1 MRRLASAGERLLV
14 ALGVVVLAALVAAAI
29 LLPAPS
35 QRQYPS
41 LRSLSASVASA
52 ASEVLG
58 GAWEAL
64 PNATEM
70 FALNYANLSAE
81 VTFLNGTTSA
91 SRVTSVN
98 VTILLPVG
106 PANITLPPAGYVIT
120 LENPSARAQIVV
132 VLFVYPNST
141 EPYRILDMFAS
152 SFGASPNET
161 SGSPTL
167 LATST
172 PSRRSSGR
180 AGGAW
185 SWCAAS
191 TRPRQLVRCLRPARR
206 RLVGKS

>member
-1 MRRLASAGERLLV
+1 MASAGERLLV
-14 ALGVVVLAALVAAAI
+14 ALGVVVLAALVAAAV

-152 SFGASPNET
+152 SFRASPNET
-161 SGSPTL
+161 SGLTYVIGYKYSVASL
-167 LATST
+167 IGA
-172 PSRRSSGR
+172 SGR
-180 AGGAW
+180 CLVVVYGLYPAPASSYVAFAQRVAG
-185 SWCAAS
+185 
-191 TRPRQLVRCLRPARR
+191 
-206 RLVGKS
+206 LVGKS